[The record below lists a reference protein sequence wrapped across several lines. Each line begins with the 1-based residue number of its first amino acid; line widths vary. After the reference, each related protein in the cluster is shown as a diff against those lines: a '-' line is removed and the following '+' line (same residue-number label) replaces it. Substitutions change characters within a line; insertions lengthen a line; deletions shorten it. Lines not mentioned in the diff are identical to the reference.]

1 MYYDA
6 PESAHQALSVLL
18 YMALLSVWE
27 RVISWETQWREVYRN
42 LVDAVVS
49 DCARFIVAIC
59 ALPLVLHCFF
69 GSLVGVLAIVKY
81 GVNTEYVLME
91 FTIL

>member
-42 LVDAVVS
+42 LAEAIILC
-49 DCARFIVAIC
+49 CACFTVARC
-59 ALPLVLHCFF
+59 VLPLVLRCFF
-69 GSLVGVLAIVKY
+69 STLVGALASVK
-81 GVNTEYVLME
+81 L
-91 FTIL
+91 